1 MNKGIVHVSLI
12 LLSLAV
18 AGSAYAGPG
27 RMRMERQAFHER
39 PAAREQKP
47 AREEERQQ
55 PGEGSRPG
63 QNPNGMPMQNQG
75 PGRQGPGEMGQSGN
89 VNPGQNQAQSQFP
102 RAGARMSAEERQKL
116 RRQINEAGRSIY
128 VPPPK

>member
-27 RMRMERQAFHER
+27 RMRMERQAFQR
-39 PAAREQKP
+39 QAVREQR
-47 AREEERQQ
+47 AGREEERQQ
-55 PGEGSRPG
+55 PVESGRPG
-63 QNPNGMPMQNQG
+63 QNPNGAPMQNQG

-128 VPPPK
+128 VPPTK